1 MVPSAINYD
10 VRSPTLG
17 DEKEK
22 DYSSAGPSPSPSFS
36 RLRPDSLESL
46 RSLPLSL
53 SISFTASLFLLL
65 SPTRIHIWP
74 LPPPCSSPHRWRLRI
89 QDPPRRS
96 LPLGAPSLLSG
107 GPPSQLSVQ
116 ICWSEHNRRPSRCNP
131 KTCHHPSKHGPKSAV
146 DGGALSPSLLCLD
159 AWASRSTAT
168 STHKNRYASKWQ
180 HCSQTLRYE
189 QIRVDYVA
197 ALLLG
202 SKGMH
207 CSVLDV
213 L

>member
-1 MVPSAINYD
+1 MGRRIERCRRCAAL
-10 VRSPTLG
+10 PT
-17 DEKEK
+17 
-22 DYSSAGPSPSPSFS
+22 
-36 RLRPDSLESL
+36 
-46 RSLPLSL
+46 
-53 SISFTASLFLLL
+53 
-65 SPTRIHIWP
+65 P
-74 LPPPCSSPHRWRLRI
+74 LPNTHPHLAAAPSLLFPHRWRLRI
-89 QDPPRRS
+89 QHPPRRS
-96 LPLGAPSLLSG
+96 LPLGAPPLLSG

-131 KTCHHPSKHGPKSAV
+131 KACHHPSKHGPKSAV
-146 DGGALSPSLLCLD
+146 AGGALPPSLLCLD
-159 AWASRSTAT
+159 AWASRSTAA
-168 STHKNRYASKWQ
+168 STHRNRYASKWQ
-180 HCSQTLRYE
+180 HFSQTLRYE